1 MIASGLGI
9 FLLMRYFC
17 EGAGPAPGY
26 RTGQREKQTPPTSLR
41 LGDHLA
47 GPGGGGRGDSRNEE
61 ADIEKWFVWV
71 TWLAGCRDGDR
82 RRKLSA
88 QNFRQKLI
96 DFLL

>member
-1 MIASGLGI
+1 
-9 FLLMRYFC
+9 MRYFC
-17 EGAGPAPGY
+17 EGAGPAPGLP
-26 RTGQREKQTPPTSLR
+26 GQDKGRNKHQPTSLR

-96 DFLL
+96 VFFVCCCKMSIL

>member
-1 MIASGLGI
+1 
-9 FLLMRYFC
+9 MR
-17 EGAGPAPGY
+17 GRGPAPGY

-47 GPGGGGRGDSRNEE
+47 GAGGGGRGDSRNEE
-61 ADIEKWFVWV
+61 VDIEKWFVWV
-71 TWLAGCRDGDR
+71 TWLAAGYR

>member
-17 EGAGPAPGY
+17 EGAGPVPGC

-47 GPGGGGRGDSRNEE
+47 GVGGGTGRRGERAEM
-61 ADIEKWFVWV
+61 
-71 TWLAGCRDGDR
+71 R
-82 RRKLSA
+82 RRGGG
-88 QNFRQKLI
+88 
-96 DFLL
+96 

>member
-17 EGAGPAPGY
+17 EGAGPAPGC

-47 GPGGGGRGDSRNEE
+47 GVGGGTGGETAE
-61 ADIEKWFVWV
+61 M
-71 TWLAGCRDGDR
+71 R
-82 RRKLSA
+82 RRLTLR
-88 QNFRQKLI
+88 NGLYG
-96 DFLL
+96 LPG